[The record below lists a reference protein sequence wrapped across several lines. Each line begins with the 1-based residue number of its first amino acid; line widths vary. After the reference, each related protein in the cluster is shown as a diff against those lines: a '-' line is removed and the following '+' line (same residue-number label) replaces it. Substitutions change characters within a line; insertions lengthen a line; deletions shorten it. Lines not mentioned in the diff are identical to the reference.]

1 MTDLAPGKYQF
12 VETKAPAGY
21 LLNTEPSAF
30 TIAASDRG
38 KPATVIATANF
49 VNYQGAA
56 KLIKKDV
63 NGHLLSG
70 ATFKVLDAKGQ
81 TIQTGLTTNNQ
92 GKLLQST

>member
-1 MTDLAPGKYQF
+1 MLSRLT
-12 VETKAPAGY
+12 
-21 LLNTEPSAF
+21 
-30 TIAASDRG
+30 SDRG

-70 ATFKVLDAKGQ
+70 ATFIKVLDAKGQ
-81 TIQTGLTTNNQ
+81 TIQTGLTTNSQ
-92 GKLLQST
+92 GKIIAEHLAQVNIAL